1 MRSFAETGLI
11 LVVLAL
17 GGLVAGSG
25 IRQTRMASFGRP
37 GRNDG
42 AEPNQ
47 ALGAGS
53 RTPPIYWVIVL
64 STWGAATL
72 AAAVLGWSA
81 FPGEVRA
88 LALAAM
94 LAVVVSRL
102 VVTVLF
108 IAPIV
113 LSEQRLTTAT
123 AVAARHLHR
132 RWQLRRIFL
141 DSIALLVTAVALVLT
156 ISG

>member
-1 MRSFAETGLI
+1 MRSFADAGLI

-25 IRQTRMASFGRP
+25 ICQTPTPLFGRWCRYNGADPNP
-37 GRNDG
+37 GPG
-42 AEPNQ
+42 P
-47 ALGAGS
+47 GS
-53 RTPPIYWVIVL
+53 RRPPIYWVLVL
-64 STWGAATL
+64 SAWGAAAL

-94 LAVVVSRL
+94 LTVVVSRL

-108 IAPIV
+108 IAPTL
-113 LSEQRLTTAT
+113 LSEQRLATTT
-123 AVAARHLHR
+123 AVAARRLDR
-132 RWQLRRIFL
+132 PWQLRRTFL
-141 DSIALLVTAVALVLT
+141 DAVALLVTGVALVLT

>member
-1 MRSFAETGLI
+1 MRNFADTGLI
-11 LVVLAL
+11 LVVLVL
-17 GGLVAGSG
+17 GGLVTGSG
-25 IRQTRMASFGRP
+25 IRQTRMASFGQR
-37 GRNDG
+37 GREDG
-42 AEPNQ
+42 TDPSQ
-47 ALGAGS
+47 ALGPGS
-53 RTPPIYWVIVL
+53 RTRPIYWVLVL
-64 STWGAATL
+64 TAWGAAAL

-81 FPGEVRA
+81 FPGEVRS

-113 LSEQRLTTAT
+113 LSEQLLTTAT
-123 AVAARHLHR
+123 AMAARHLYR
-132 RWQLRRIFL
+132 RWLSRRAFL
-141 DSIALLVTAVALVLT
+141 DAFALLATGVALVVT

>member
-1 MRSFAETGLI
+1 MRSFADTGLI

-25 IRQTRMASFGRP
+25 LRQTPMASSGR
-37 GRNDG
+37 
-42 AEPNQ
+42 
-47 ALGAGS
+47 
-53 RTPPIYWVIVL
+53 PIYWVLVL
-64 STWGAATL
+64 TAWGVAAL
-72 AAAVLGWSA
+72 AAAALGWSA

-94 LAVVVSRL
+94 LTVVVSRL
-102 VVTVLF
+102 VITVLF

-113 LSEQRLTTAT
+113 LTEQHLSATTAMG
-123 AVAARHLHR
+123 ARHLYR
-132 RWQLRRIFL
+132 PWQLRRTFL
-141 DSIALLVTAVALVLT
+141 DAIGLLVTGVALVLT

>member
-1 MRSFAETGLI
+1 MRSFTDSGLI

-25 IRQTRMASFGRP
+25 IKQTPMAAFGRR
-37 GRNDG
+37 GRDNAADPTHG
-42 AEPNQ
+42 
-47 ALGAGS
+47 LGRGS
-53 RTPPIYWVIVL
+53 HAPPIYWVLVL
-64 STWGAATL
+64 SAWGAAAL

-94 LAVVVSRL
+94 LTVVVSRL

-113 LSEQRLTTAT
+113 LSEQRLATTTPVGAG
-123 AVAARHLHR
+123 LLYR
-132 RWQLRRIFL
+132 RWQLRRTFL
-141 DSIALLVTAVALVLT
+141 DAIALLVTGVALVLT

>member
-1 MRSFAETGLI
+1 MRGFVDTWLI

-17 GGLVAGSG
+17 GALAAGSG
-25 IRQTRMASFGRP
+25 SRQTRMASFGRR
-37 GRNDG
+37 GRNNG
-42 AEPNQ
+42 ANSNQ
-47 ALGAGS
+47 ALGAGF
-53 RTPPIYWVIVL
+53 RMRPIYWVLVL
-64 STWGAATL
+64 STWGAAAL

-94 LAVVVSRL
+94 LTVVVSRL

-113 LSEQRLTTAT
+113 FSEQRLTTT
-123 AVAARHLHR
+123 TVMDTRHLYR
-132 RWQLRRIFL
+132 R
-141 DSIALLVTAVALVLT
+141 
-156 ISG
+156 